1 MNGGKGVR
9 RPWFETI
16 FDERYPELFATLEGN
31 AEDEVEEI
39 VRLLALPPGASVED
53 LGCGRGRHAIP
64 RAQRGYEVTG
74 VDLSDKMLRLAR
86 SRSEKDGVRVE
97 WVREDMRTFCRPG
110 AFDACLSLFTS
121 FGYFSDRENQ
131 AVLDNAGRSLKAGGR
146 LLLDLRNAGKGLA
159 RLQDLDETREIPA
172 GTLRM
177 SIRYDRATQRA
188 RAEHVL
194 TRRDGIRIASA
205 FDVRIYSN
213 KELADM
219 IGRAGM
225 RVAGVYGSLA
235 GGPFEESSP
244 RMVLLAVR
252 P

>member
-1 MNGGKGVR
+1 MA

-16 FDERYPELFATLEGN
+16 FDERYPELFAPLEGN
-31 AEDEVEEI
+31 AEEEVEEI
-39 VRLLALPPGASVED
+39 VGLLGLPVGSAIED

-64 RAQRGYEVTG
+64 LARRGYEVTG

-86 SRSEKDGVRVE
+86 ARSERDGVRVE
-97 WVREDMRTFCRPG
+97 WVRDDMRTFCRPG

-121 FGYFSDRENQ
+121 FGFFSDRENQ
-131 AVLDNAGRSLKAGGR
+131 KVLDNVAQSLKAGGR
-146 LLLDLRNAGKGLA
+146 LLLDLRNAGKGLS
-159 RLQDLDETREIPA
+159 RLADLDETREILS

-177 SIRYDRATQRA
+177 SIRYDRESRRA

-205 FDVRIYSN
+205 FDVRIYSAE
-213 KELADM
+213 ELAAM
-219 IGRAGM
+219 IGSAGM
-225 RVAGVYGSLA
+225 QVTDIFGSLSGA
-235 GGPFEESSP
+235 AFDDTSS
-244 RMVLLAVR
+244 RMVLVAER

>member
-1 MNGGKGVR
+1 MKGTDVA

-16 FDERYPELFATLEGN
+16 FDERYPELFAPLEGN
-31 AEDEVEEI
+31 AEEEVEEI
-39 VRLLALPPGASVED
+39 VRLLDLPVGAAVED

-64 RAQRGYEVTG
+64 LARRGYAVTG

-86 SRSEKDGVRVE
+86 TRSEKDGVRVE
-97 WVREDMRTFCRPG
+97 WVREDMRTFCRRA

-121 FGYFSDRENQ
+121 FGFFSDRENQ
-131 AVLDNAGRSLKAGGR
+131 AVLDNVGRSLKPGGR

-159 RLQDLDETREIPA
+159 RLADLDETREIA
-172 GTLRM
+172 SGTLKM
-177 SIRYDRATQRA
+177 SIRYDQVSRRA

-205 FDVRIYSN
+205 FDVRIYSGE
-213 KELADM
+213 ELSRM
-219 IGRAGM
+219 IGNAGM
-225 RVAGVYGSLA
+225 RVTDIFGSLTGA
-235 GGPFEESSP
+235 PFDEASS
-244 RMVLLAVR
+244 RMVLVAAR